1 MHSRVTLPIEGM
13 TCHRCT
19 GHVDRAL
26 RDVPGVVG
34 AEVRLDDQ
42 AAIVDYDPLQTDR
55 QALARA
61 VVAAGYRVADDD
73 RATVGDPVP
82 AVIAEPA
89 SIGSRPLPIIEL
101 PSKPAAK
108 SAAAAPRDAPSTR
121 PKRVRLVIEGMHCAA
136 CVGRVEQ
143 ALSGVSGVVSAD
155 VNLVLNE
162 AAVRYDPTRASLAQ
176 LQSALAA
183 GGYRAAPID
192 DPQSTD
198 ERAARQ
204 RRQATVWKIRFVTG
218 LALLMPTAAL
228 HLVGGGHDTLVRW
241 TTLVAA
247 TATLVVLGGPYF
259 VGAWHRLRERSA
271 DMDTLVSLGVVAAYI
286 AGLADFFAHRHSM
299 YFMDGAMILVF
310 VTLGKWLEAKA
321 KHRTGSAIRRLL
333 ELTPQTA
340 TVVDG
345 SRHRTVDV
353 ADVEIG
359 TTVVVRPGE
368 QVPLDGLVLT
378 GASAVDQAWLTGESL
393 PVEKHPGDDVFAGTI
408 NGDGSLHIRTTRRA
422 EQTTLARTIELVR
435 HAQETKP
442 QIQRFADRIVRV
454 FVPLVLVAAGFTL
467 AAWAIAG
474 DWRTGLSAAIAVLVV
489 ACPCALGLAV
499 PTAIVAAS
507 GRGAEAGILFKDAAA
522 LEVAASLSYVVFDK
536 TGTLTEGRP
545 RVVDLVPANSRVET
559 RELLSFA
566 AAAQRLSA
574 HPLARCI
581 VQAAEE
587 RGIAI
592 PDADR
597 LSVVAGRGITA
608 HSAASEILVGN
619 EKLFADRGLPVAAL
633 ADSLAT
639 ARAAGKTPL
648 VVAVGARLLGF
659 ITVAD
664 TIAPHAAAAVRGM
677 HDLGLRTLLLSGDH
691 RTTAEAAAR
700 EVGIDETIAEVFPAD
715 KAAVVRRLQAD
726 GAKVAMIGDGIN
738 DAPVLT
744 AANLGIAVGHGADA
758 ALEAADVVLANH
770 DLRSAVRAVQL
781 GRLTMRVVRQN
792 LAWALIYN
800 VVLIPAAAGV
810 AALWQAGDWRLP
822 PAYAAAAMA
831 LSSVCVVL
839 NSLSLRVRRWD
850 SLELSATSR
859 RPTSFV

>member
-34 AEVRLDDQ
+34 AEVRLDDK

-55 QALARA
+55 PALARA
-61 VVAAGYRVADDD
+61 VAAAGYRVADDE
-73 RATVGDPVP
+73 RATVGDAPPEAAAVSVVSVP
-82 AVIAEPA
+82 SADDGFHE
-89 SIGSRPLPIIEL
+89 LPIVAL
-101 PSKPAAK
+101 QANPG
-108 SAAAAPRDAPSTR
+108 AAARAARIGA
-121 PKRVRLVIEGMHCAA
+121 PKRLRLAVEGMHCAA

-143 ALSGVSGVVSAD
+143 ALTGVPGVVSAD

-162 AAVRYDPTRASLAQ
+162 AAVRFDPSRASLAQ
-176 LQSALAA
+176 FQAALAA

-192 DPQSTD
+192 DPHSTD

-204 RRQATVWKIRFVTG
+204 RRQATAWKIRFVTG

-241 TTLVAA
+241 TSLITA
-247 TATLVVLGGPYF
+247 TATLIVLGGPYF

-271 DMDTLVSLGVVAAYI
+271 DMDTLVSLGVVAAYV
-286 AGLADFFAHRHSM
+286 AGLADFLAHRHSM

-333 ELTPQTA
+333 ELAPQTA

-345 SRHRTVDV
+345 PRHRTLDV
-353 ADVEIG
+353 AEVEIG
-359 TTVVVRPGE
+359 TTIVVRPGE
-368 QVPLDGLVLT
+368 QVPLDGLVLKGT
-378 GASAVDQAWLTGESL
+378 SAVDQAWLTGESL
-393 PVEKHPGDDVFAGTI
+393 PVEKHPGDEVFAGTI
-408 NGDGSLHIRTTRRA
+408 NGDGSLHIRTSRGS

-435 HAQETKP
+435 HAQETNP

-454 FVPLVLVAAGFTL
+454 FVPLVLVAAAVTFT
-467 AAWAIAG
+467 AWAFAG

-522 LEVAASLSYVVFDK
+522 LEVAASLTHVVFDK

-545 RVVDLVPANSRVET
+545 RVVDLVPASPRTET

-566 AAAQRLSA
+566 AAAQRLSS
-574 HPLARCI
+574 HPLARC
-581 VQAAEE
+581 VVEAAEE
-587 RGIAI
+587 RGIDVPA
-592 PDADR
+592 AER
-597 LSVVAGRGITA
+597 LSVVAGRGISA
-608 HSAASEILVGN
+608 HCAAGEILVGN
-619 EKLFADRGLPVAAL
+619 EKLFVDRGLDVAAL
-633 ADSLAT
+633 AESLAA
-639 ARAAGKTPL
+639 ARMAGKTPL
-648 VVAVGARLLGF
+648 VVAVGGRLLGF

-664 TIAPHAAAAVRGM
+664 KIAPHAAATVRAM
-677 HDLGLRTLLLSGDH
+677 HALGLRTLLLSGDH
-691 RTTAEAAAR
+691 RITAEAVAR
-700 EVGIDETIAEVFPAD
+700 EVGIDETIAEVFPAE
-715 KAAVVRRLQAD
+715 KAAVVRRLQAE
-726 GAKVAMIGDGIN
+726 GARVAMIGDGIN

-758 ALEAADVVLANH
+758 ALEAADVVLAHH
-770 DLRSAVRAVQL
+770 DLRAAARAVQL

-792 LAWALIYN
+792 LAWALVYN
-800 VVLIPAAAGV
+800 IILIPAAAGV
-810 AALWQAGDWRLP
+810 AALWHADDWRLP

-831 LSSVCVVL
+831 LSSVSVVL
-839 NSLSLRVRRWD
+839 NSLSLRARRWD
-850 SLELSATSR
+850 
-859 RPTSFV
+859 